1 MAKVDLNS
9 PFWNISG
16 KISKKDN
23 MVYRTRNGKT
33 SQYKMNMPVF
43 GGSDKQLEYQELVRE
58 ANRLVSEELKIDKRK
73 AYWQSVAEDEE
84 NRYKTARGAA
94 FAHFL
99 SKLKDGK

>member
-16 KISKKDN
+16 KISKNDDV
-23 MVYRTRNGKT
+23 VYRTRNGKT

-43 GGSDKQLEYQELVRE
+43 GGSDKQLKHQELVRK
-58 ANRLVSEELKIDKRK
+58 ANQLVSEELKIEERK
-73 AYWQSVAEDEE
+73 KYWQSVAEDNE

-94 FAHFL
+94 FAYFL
-99 SKLKDGK
+99 AELKR